1 MVSLRD
7 HLISIQVSCQA
18 EGRAGLGENQFRH
31 QTMEA
36 EQVVPVHS
44 EDLRKS
50 EASRAGAIAFR
61 HPYLLLQSHRN
72 QMEEE
77 ALNRCRAN
85 HQFLGLHR
93 RMSPLRE
100 GERAARR
107 EGRHPSSILRRRQ
120 EEVRGRLRRHS
131 PLRLRSQDLSR
142 RGRGLLQFPHHRKMG
157 VEGLQDH
164 FLPGKALA
172 LHHPHR

>member
-1 MVSLRD
+1 MVFLRD

-50 EASRAGAIAFR
+50 EASWAGAIAFR

-72 QMEEE
+72 QMQGEEE
-77 ALNRCRAN
+77 CIGPVSSESSVSWSSSAN
-85 HQFLGLHR
+85 ESPTGGREGGKEGGGAFILHR
-93 RMSPLRE
+93 FS
-100 GERAARR
+100 ERDRR
-107 EGRHPSSILRRRQ
+107 CGGDFDVTLHY
-120 EEVRGRLRRHS
+120 V
-131 PLRLRSQDLSR
+131 
-142 RGRGLLQFPHHRKMG
+142 F
-157 VEGLQDH
+157 
-164 FLPGKALA
+164 ALKI
-172 LHHPHR
+172 